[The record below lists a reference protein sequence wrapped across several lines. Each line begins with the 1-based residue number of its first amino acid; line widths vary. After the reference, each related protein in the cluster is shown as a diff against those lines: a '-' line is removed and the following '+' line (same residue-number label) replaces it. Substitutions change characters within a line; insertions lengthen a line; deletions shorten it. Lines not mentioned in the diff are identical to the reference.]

1 MEGDS
6 QAAMDGEK
14 RPLAQDLGP
23 GAEQIPFYRNGRP
36 MTNDSPHITTHTDN
50 GIFRIGIAR
59 PEKRNALTMAMYDAL
74 SAALQ
79 AAEQDQQVRVILL
92 HGTDNCFTSGNDLSD
107 FAKHPPQG
115 EDSPVFRFLRTI
127 SQTTKPLLAMVSGP
141 AVGIGTTMLLHCDL
155 VYADE
160 TARFQLP
167 FVNLGL
173 CPEAASSYL
182 LPRRIGPQRA
192 AEMLLLGE
200 MIDAATALE
209 YGLINQLFES
219 ATLEDQVL
227 AKATRLA
234 TQPPE
239 SVRLTKSLLKEP
251 QRPRIAEVM
260 RKEGELFLHQLAKPE
275 AQEAI
280 SAFLQGRKA
289 DFSRFS

>member
-1 MEGDS
+1 MTDNS
-6 QAAMDGEK
+6 
-14 RPLAQDLGP
+14 PL
-23 GAEQIPFYRNGRP
+23 
-36 MTNDSPHITTHTDN
+36 ITTDFDN

-79 AAEQDQQVRVILL
+79 AAEQDQQARVILV
-92 HGTDNCFTSGNDLSD
+92 HGTASCFTSGNDLSD

-115 EDSPVFRFLRTI
+115 ENSPVFRFLRTI

-200 MIDAATALE
+200 MVDAATAQE
-209 YGLINQLFES
+209 YGLINQLFDS
-219 ATLEDQVL
+219 ATLEDRVL

-234 TQPPE
+234 AQPPE
-239 SVRLTKSLLKEP
+239 SVRLTKSLLKE
-251 QRPRIAEVM
+251 QQQDLVAKLM
-260 RKEGELFLHQLAKPE
+260 RKEGALFLQQLAKPE

-289 DFSRFS
+289 DFSLCSSR

>member
-1 MEGDS
+1 
-6 QAAMDGEK
+6 
-14 RPLAQDLGP
+14 
-23 GAEQIPFYRNGRP
+23 
-36 MTNDSPHITTHTDN
+36 MTSDRALITNHVSDR
-50 GIFRIGIAR
+50 IFRIGIAR

-74 SAALQ
+74 SAALE

-92 HGTDNCFTSGNDLSD
+92 HGTAGCFTSGNDLSD
-107 FAKHPPQG
+107 FAKQPPQG
-115 EDSPVFRFLRTI
+115 ENSPVFRFLRTI

-167 FVNLGL
+167 FVSLGL

-200 MIDAATALE
+200 MVDAATALE
-209 YGLINQLFES
+209 YGLINQIFDS
-219 ATLEDQVL
+219 VTLEDRVL

-234 TQPPE
+234 AQPPE
-239 SVRLTKSLLKEP
+239 SVRLTKSLLKE
-251 QRPRIAEVM
+251 QQQNLITKVM
-260 RKEGELFLHQLAKPE
+260 RKEGALFMQQLAKPE

-289 DFSRFS
+289 DFSQFP

>member
-1 MEGDS
+1 
-6 QAAMDGEK
+6 
-14 RPLAQDLGP
+14 
-23 GAEQIPFYRNGRP
+23 
-36 MTNDSPHITTHTDN
+36 MTNDSSLITTEVSDK
-50 GIFRIGIAR
+50 ILRIGIAR
-59 PEKRNALTMAMYDAL
+59 PEKRNALTMAMYDAM
-74 SAALQ
+74 STALE
-79 AAEQDQQVRVILL
+79 ATEQDRQVRVILL
-92 HGTDNCFTSGNDLSD
+92 HGTASCFTSGNDLSD

-115 EDSPVFRFLRTI
+115 ENSPVFRFLRTI

-192 AEMLLLGE
+192 ADMLLLGE
-200 MIDAATALE
+200 MVDAATALE
-209 YGLINQLFES
+209 YGLINQLFDS

-234 TQPPE
+234 AQPPE
-239 SVRLTKSLLKEP
+239 AVRLTKSLLKEQQQEP
-251 QRPRIAEVM
+251 IANVM
-260 RKEGELFLHQLAKPE
+260 RKEGALFLQQLAKPE

-280 SAFLQGRKA
+280 SAFLQRRKA
-289 DFSRFS
+289 DFSQFS

>member
-1 MEGDS
+1 
-6 QAAMDGEK
+6 
-14 RPLAQDLGP
+14 
-23 GAEQIPFYRNGRP
+23 
-36 MTNDSPHITTHTDN
+36 MTNDNPLITTHANN

-59 PEKRNALTMAMYDAL
+59 PEKRNALTMAMYDAM
-74 SAALQ
+74 STALE
-79 AAEQDQQVRVILL
+79 AAEQDQLVRVILL
-92 HGTDNCFTSGNDLSD
+92 HGSASCFTSGNDLSD

-115 EDSPVFRFLRTI
+115 ENSPVFRFLRTI
-127 SQTTKPLLAMVSGP
+127 SQATKPLLAMVSGP
-141 AVGIGTTMLLHCDL
+141 AVGIGTTLLLHCDL

-200 MIDAATALE
+200 RIDAATALH

-219 ATLEDQVL
+219 VTLKEQVL

-234 TQPPE
+234 AQPTE
-239 SVRLTKSLLKEP
+239 SVQLTKALLKEH
-251 QRPRIAEVM
+251 QLPRIAEVM
-260 RKEGELFLHQLAKPE
+260 SKEGELFLHQLARPE

-280 SAFLQGRKA
+280 SAFLEGRNA
-289 DFSRFS
+289 DFSQFS

>member
-1 MEGDS
+1 
-6 QAAMDGEK
+6 
-14 RPLAQDLGP
+14 
-23 GAEQIPFYRNGRP
+23 
-36 MTNDSPHITTHTDN
+36 MTNNSPLITTQVSN
-50 GIFRIGIAR
+50 GIFRIGIQR

-74 SAALQ
+74 SAALE

-92 HGTDNCFTSGNDLSD
+92 HGTASCFTSGNDLSD

-115 EDSPVFRFLRTI
+115 ENSPVFRFLRTI
-127 SQTTKPLLAMVSGP
+127 SQAAKPLLAMVSGP
-141 AVGIGTTMLLHCDL
+141 AVGIGTTLLLHCDL

-200 MIDAATALE
+200 MIDATTALH
-209 YGLINQLFES
+209 YGLINQLFDA
-219 ATLEDQVL
+219 ATLEDRVL

-234 TQPPE
+234 AQPPE
-239 SVRLTKSLLKEP
+239 SVRLTRSLLKED
-251 QRPRIAEVM
+251 QLTRIAEVM
-260 RKEGELFLHQLAKPE
+260 RKEGELFLQQLARPE

-289 DFSRFS
+289 DFSQFT